1 MLHLEALQPGT
12 FAILKRL
19 MAMPELNGASLVGGT
34 ALALR
39 YGHRVSVDLDLFIE
53 GAFDKKEIIAALTRD
68 FEHEFVYNSEPA
80 AKWAI
85 FSNIEGIKV
94 DVVQTPHPRIT
105 AVEHVD
111 GIRIYSDDDIGAMKI
126 EAILHRAQKK
136 DFYDLHVLL
145 KKYGVQWAMDRHRRK
160 YPGNSM
166 VIGLARAMIYFVDAE
181 MSPEPLALHGMN
193 WNTLKEEIAEL
204 VNDHLT

>member
-1 MLHLEALQPGT
+1 
-12 FAILKRL
+12 

-53 GAFDKKEIIAALTRD
+53 GTFHREEIISALARD
-68 FEHEFVYNSEPA
+68 FEHEFVLNNDQA

-85 FSNIEGIKV
+85 FSAIEGIKIDIV
-94 DVVQTPHPRIT
+94 KTLHPRIT
-105 AVEHVD
+105 DIEHVD
-111 GIRIYSDDDIGAMKI
+111 GIRIYIDDDIVAMKI

-166 VIGLARAMIYFVDAE
+166 VIGLARAMTYFVDAE

-193 WNTLKEEIAEL
+193 WNTVKEEIAEL
-204 VNDHLT
+204 VNDHLA